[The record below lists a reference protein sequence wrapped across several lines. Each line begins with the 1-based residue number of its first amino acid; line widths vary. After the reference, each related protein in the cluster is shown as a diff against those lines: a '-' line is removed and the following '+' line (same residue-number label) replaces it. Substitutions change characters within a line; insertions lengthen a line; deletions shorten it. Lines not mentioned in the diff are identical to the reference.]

1 MSRPIWLPAPVQGII
16 GRVESAGYA
25 CWAVGGC
32 VRDSLLGKT
41 PSDWD
46 LTSSATPEQLREV
59 FADHRLVLN
68 GEKHGTVGVIEG
80 GAVYE
85 ITTFRV
91 ETGCSDHRH
100 PDAVRFTGRITEDL
114 ARRDFTINAMAYHP
128 QRGLLDCFGGEED
141 LRRGWVRCVGQPD
154 RRFEEDA
161 LRILRALRFAA
172 SLGFALEEQTLAAM
186 RRQSVLLKEISAERI
201 QSELC
206 RILAAPAAAEVLSVA
221 PEVWGLLFGELAQL
235 QKNARQL
242 PLLPPDPVLRLCW
255 LYGREGKSAAA
266 LCQKL
271 RFSRA
276 DIQRSRIAFACWQQ
290 LAEQGEAAAQAIGL
304 RRALCRFGKAAVDD
318 ALQLLAA
325 QGRPLPQEALDRAES
340 GVWLLSQLAVDGR
353 ALLEGGCPPGETV
366 GQVLSQLLECCLE
379 EQLPNERTA
388 LLTAARLLWEKSSR

>member
-16 GRVESAGYA
+16 SRVESAGYA

-32 VRDSLLGKT
+32 VRDSLLGKP

-46 LTSSATPEQLREV
+46 LTSSATPEQLRKV
-59 FADHRLVLN
+59 FADHRLVLS
-68 GEKHGTVGVIEG
+68 GERHGTVGVIEG

-100 PDAVRFTGRITEDL
+100 PDAVRFTGQIEEDL

-161 LRILRALRFAA
+161 LRILRALRFSA
-172 SLGFALEEQTLAAM
+172 SLGFALEEETLAAV
-186 RRQSVLLKEISAERI
+186 RRRSALLRQISAERI
-201 QSELC
+201 QSELS
-206 RILAAPAAAEVLSVA
+206 RILAAPAAADVLLVA
-221 PEVWGLLFGELAQL
+221 PEVWALLFGELAEP
-235 QKNARQL
+235 QKNVRQL

-255 LYGREGKSAAA
+255 LYGREGKSAAP
-266 LCQKL
+266 LCQRL
-271 RFSRA
+271 RFPRA
-276 DIQRSRIAFACWQQ
+276 DIRRAGDAFGCWQQ
-290 LAEQGEAAAQAIGL
+290 LEELGEAAAQAIGL

-325 QGRPLPQEALDRAES
+325 QGRPLPQTALEEAAR
-340 GVWLLSQLAVDGR
+340 GVWQLSQLAVDGR
-353 ALLEGGCPPGETV
+353 TLLESGCPPGKTV
-366 GQVLSQLLECCLE
+366 GQVLTQLLERCLE
-379 EQLPNERTA
+379 EHLPNERTA
-388 LLTAARLLWEKSSR
+388 LLQSARLLWEKSGH